1 MLDKKYCG
9 RYTTYAYAGKGKHL
23 DPGPLYI
30 NDDNTVTFKDE
41 DVAFTYNPDGICKF
55 EFLVQNTIRCGFS
68 PSGDGDNRKFDG
80 STYIFSGKGDG
91 PYDWKGQID
100 PLVSAEITEIEY
112 LTKNATKG
120 LPESVELYT
129 EEVIN
134 KLNTEQTIM
143 VKGSQSTT
151 ETSGWSNTTTIG
163 ASVTTKNTSSVKI
176 PFVTASGEISFNFST
191 QIAFTMNKTIS
202 NTKEWSWEVPVQVPA
217 NQNIKV
223 LISVTNSSIT
233 VPFKMTGNFTYKSK
247 ATHKGTISG
256 VYNGI
261 NGHNLKVTFE
271 DKDGKRTTIA
281 L

>member
-9 RYTTYAYAGKGKHL
+9 RYTTYAYAGEGPHL

-41 DVAFTYNPDGICKF
+41 TVAFTYNPDRICMV
-55 EFLVQNTIRCGFS
+55 EFLVKNTIRCGFS
-68 PSGDGDNRKFDG
+68 PSGDGDNRRFDG

-100 PLVSAEITEIEY
+100 PLVSAEITDIEY
-112 LTKNATKG
+112 LTENATKG

-129 EEVIN
+129 EEVTN
-134 KLNTEQTIM
+134 KLKTEQTVM

-163 ASVTTKNTSSVKI
+163 ASVTTTSTLGVKT
-176 PFVTASGEISFNFST
+176 PVVTASGSIAFTIST

-202 NTKEWSWEVPVQVPA
+202 TTKEWNWGVPVKVPA
-217 NQNIKV
+217 NQSIKV

-247 ATHKGTISG
+247 ATHTGTISG

-261 NGHNLKVTFE
+261 NGHNLQVTFE
-271 DKDGKRTTIA
+271 NKDGKRTTIA